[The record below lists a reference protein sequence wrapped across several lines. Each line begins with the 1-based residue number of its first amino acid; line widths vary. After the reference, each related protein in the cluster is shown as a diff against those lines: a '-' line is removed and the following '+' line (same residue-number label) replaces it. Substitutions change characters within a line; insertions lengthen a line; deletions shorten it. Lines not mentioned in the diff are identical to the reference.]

1 MLLVLRSQIGGEDN
15 LVVLAEVD
23 RHYWERQKNS
33 TKSKQEIAA
42 EKAAKE
48 QQLIQTIRSA
58 ISKHHDL
65 QTHNVVIMKSGAIP
79 KTSSGKIQRHVCRD
93 RFLKGEF

>member
-1 MLLVLRSQIGGEDN
+1 MKELLKVVIGLLDLGCVASFAITDQGEDK

-23 RHYWERQKNS
+23 RHYWDRQRNS
-33 TKSKQEIAA
+33 TKSKEEITA

-48 QQLIQTIRSA
+48 QELIQIIRSA

-65 QTHNVVIMKSGAIP
+65 QTHSVVIMKSGAIP
-79 KTSSGKIQRHVCRD
+79 KTSSG
-93 RFLKGEF
+93 